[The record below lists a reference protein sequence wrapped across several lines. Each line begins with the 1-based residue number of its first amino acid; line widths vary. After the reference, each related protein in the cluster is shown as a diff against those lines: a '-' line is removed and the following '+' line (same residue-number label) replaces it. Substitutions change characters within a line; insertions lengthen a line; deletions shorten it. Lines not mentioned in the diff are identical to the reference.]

1 MLRRHLVYIF
11 FTVLLFHCGLASSQ
25 NLSLNFRVDYSH
37 VVEDL
42 PGYSTRL
49 VPIEEGLKE
58 VSEPTKR
65 GDSKIFTDPE
75 VAERKRIYQLAV
87 NYFLKAL
94 EELRPAWAADSALRM
109 EIAIELLEALD
120 LHTFLPYY
128 PAYAER
134 LLYLNRIFEA
144 AHALEKGFRIEKDAQ
159 IRYLAGDYRPKEF
172 FLEAAISESHLRLKK
187 TALAFSLSQGFSY
200 AVNGNENAFTYKDI
214 WKPLSLSSTQL
225 LETHSLLGNTKG
237 AYALYDG
244 FISDF
249 FNYKLSWFDMDGTN
263 GYALRE
269 AVCAS
274 AANALARLGKD
285 KRVDKAFRCALQN
298 QWLRALY
305 EAKDS
310 GVPAVIRGN
319 AEMHR
324 LLIGAYLDYL
334 SRTSQFQDK
343 LVARQA
349 ISYLI
354 ESKGLYLRYQ
364 KSRSEYVTAQTGR
377 EAVELRD
384 SMMSLATSAT
394 QLPTKGRPVIDAY
407 SVWLANEGS
416 VYQSVHKQMVENSLT
431 GVFINGGKSLEQI
444 QSRLRNEAVIGY
456 FVYAGVNK
464 SYSGPGSRRLLRY
477 LVWDKGVELRDIG
490 SLRDVETL
498 IYSTRR
504 GEKSSSIAL
513 SEKLLGQMPA
523 AVTAVKKW
531 TIDPDGA
538 LHLLPFEAL
547 PLTGGQQVLDR
558 YVTRYTTDLTSLGA
572 RPEKRMNPTNTAV
585 ILADPSYPE
594 LTDWVGEKQAGFA
607 DTPTTRGASLK
618 DVRLAPLPE
627 TADEA
632 VRIATSLKKM
642 GVTSDIRLRDKATV
656 DGLSFTSAPRF
667 LHIAA
672 HGLFLIPTPGKS
684 DGDDANVALT
694 LPELQSVV
702 VLSKGAEGSL
712 LTGLRLSQLPL
723 QGTELVVLSACDT
736 GNGLAEAGE
745 GMAGLRRAVE
755 TAGARAS
762 ITSLWPVPSEATK
775 DLMTLFYSNLASG
788 QPKAEALRAAK
799 LSVRATNPDPRAW
812 AGFIFAG
819 VD

>member
-1 MLRRHLVYIF
+1 MG
-11 FTVLLFHCGLASSQ
+11 TALA
-25 NLSLNFRVDYSH
+25 
-37 VVEDL
+37 
-42 PGYSTRL
+42 T
-49 VPIEEGLKE
+49 
-58 VSEPTKR
+58 
-65 GDSKIFTDPE
+65 
-75 VAERKRIYQLAV
+75 
-87 NYFLKAL
+87 L
-94 EELRPAWAADSALRM
+94 ET
-109 EIAIELLEALD
+109 LD
-120 LHTFLPYY
+120 LNTILPQY
-128 PAYAER
+128 PIYGQR

-144 AHALEKGFRIEKDAQ
+144 AHVLDKGFQIEKEAQ
-159 IRYLAGDYRPKEF
+159 KRYLAGDEKSKEY
-172 FLEAAISESHLRLKK
+172 FLGTAMFEAYVRLQK
-187 TALAFSLSQGFSY
+187 TALTFSVSQGFSFERD
-200 AVNGNENAFTYKDI
+200 GNVSGFTYANV
-214 WKPLSLSSTQL
+214 WQPLRLSSTQL
-225 LETHSLLGNTKG
+225 LEAHTLLGNAKG
-237 AYALYDG
+237 AYALYDN
-244 FISDF
+244 FINEF
-249 FNYKLSWFDMDGTN
+249 FKYKLSWFDIDGTY

-274 AANALARLGKD
+274 AANGLMRLGKD
-285 KRVDKAFRCALQN
+285 KRVEHAFNCALQN
-298 QWLRALY
+298 QWLRAHND
-305 EAKDS
+305 ARVK
-310 GVPAVIRGN
+310 GVPASIRGN

-334 SRTSQFQDK
+334 SRTAQLQDK
-343 LVARQA
+343 LVARRS
-349 ISYLI
+349 IVHVL
-354 ESKGLYLRYQ
+354 ESKGLYQRYL
-364 KSRSEYVTAQTGR
+364 KTRSEYVAAQTGP
-377 EAVELRD
+377 EVDQLRD
-384 SMMSLATSAT
+384 SIIDLATRAT
-394 QLPTKGRPVIDAY
+394 RLPTKGRLVIDAY
-407 SVWLANEGS
+407 SDWLGRES
-416 VYQSVHKQMVENSLT
+416 STYLPVHKQMVEDSLS
-431 GVFINGGKSLEQI
+431 GVFINGGKSLEKI
-444 QSRLRNEAVIGY
+444 QNTLRNEAVLGY
-456 FVYAGVNK
+456 FVYASVNK
-464 SYSGPGSRRLLRY
+464 SHTGPGNRRVLRY

-490 SLRDVETL
+490 SLRDIETL

-504 GEKSSSIAL
+504 GEKSSSLAL
-513 SEKLLGQMPA
+513 SEKLLGQMPT

-531 TIDPDGA
+531 TIDPDGP

-547 PLTGGQQVLDR
+547 PLAGGQQVLDR

-572 RPEKRMNPTNTAV
+572 RPEIRTNATNTAV

-594 LTDWVGEKQAGFA
+594 LADWVGEKQAGFA
-607 DTPTTRGASLK
+607 DIPTTRGASLK
-618 DVRLAPLPE
+618 DVRLSPLPE
-627 TADEA
+627 TAEEA

-642 GVTSDIRLRDKATV
+642 GVASDIRLRDQATV
-656 DGLSFTSAPRF
+656 DGLTFTSAPRF

-745 GMAGLRRAVE
+745 GMAGLRRAIE